1 MTIKNSIL
9 DKYSKIENNVISTKT
24 IVAETINTYTGI
36 NIKLLEIDIKEKVAI
51 LQVSSVIKS
60 LIFEKKLEIENDLV
74 RRNLQITTIQK
85 KPL

>member
-74 RRNLQITTIQK
+74 RRNLQITTIQ
-85 KPL
+85 